1 MKHNPKSPFEKS
13 PSECPHKC
21 GECPYFKQ
29 DISRIYGGT
38 CTANSCKTL
47 TYDFSRPTDR
57 PLPLPLNCFWW
68 YACNVWNKVSD
79 TKVAE
84 YREERLHLL
93 TAWRLLET
101 FEDMRDRRAFSEHL
115 HRQGGYGLIDFAE
128 YPEAKPIYQEIKRR
142 ENGEKI

>member
-13 PSECPHKC
+13 PSECPRRC
-21 GECPYFKQ
+21 TNCAFFKQ
-29 DISRIYGGT
+29 DIARQYGGT
-38 CTANSCKTL
+38 CTANGCRTH
-47 TYDFSRPTDR
+47 TYEFSSPSDR

-93 TAWRLLET
+93 TAWRMLET
-101 FEDMRDRRAFSEHL
+101 FNDMRDRHAFSDHL
-115 HRQGGYGLIDFAE
+115 HRQGGYGLIDFAV
-128 YPEAKPIYQEIKRR
+128 YPEAKPIYQEIKKR
-142 ENGEKI
+142 ENGG